1 MIVHS
6 GPSFDPVLRAELL
19 KVLTSFNP
27 HPAGTY
33 TQTRGPRFETP
44 AEVRMLATAGHLV
57 GMTCAHEATL
67 CKEMSLPYAV
77 VCMVDN
83 VANGLSEREI
93 TYEEFRVGVAKN
105 LVVMEKVL
113 GAVLDWV
120 SGQAVPLTNGAA
132 TTNGVGASGGGKR
145 RVDEVVSAR
154 WVVTVDDAQPDVLD
168 NHSVVVDKGVII
180 DILPTAELA
189 SSAYQPTH
197 TSSFASGILM
207 PGLINCHTHS
217 GMSLMRGYADDH
229 CLHTWLTQ
237 HIWPTEAQVVSADFV
252 RDSSEL
258 AVYEMIRGGTTCM
271 NDMYWFPEVTAEVV
285 DRLGLRAVIGLTV
298 LDFPSAWAKEA
309 DEYLRKGEDVR
320 VSYGEH
326 ERITFAVAPHA
337 PYTVCDDNLV
347 KSRERA
353 VNAKTGGHR
362 IHTHLHE
369 TAAEVEDSV
378 KGDGPTKHRS
388 DTKCRPLENLH
399 RLGLVDENL
408 IAVHMT
414 QLSKSDIALLQSTR
428 ANVVHCPSSNL
439 KLSSGFC
446 PITDLLAAGV
456 TVGLG
461 TDSTASNNA
470 LNLMGEMRLAALL
483 AKGVSGSAE
492 SVTARQAVRMAT
504 IGGARALGLDDKVG
518 SLTKGKEADM
528 VVVEASAIE
537 MHPLYDAVSHLVYCA
552 DRHMVS
558 DVWVRGKR
566 LMHGRHIESFD
577 ETAVRGKVKQWE
589 QKLRGI
595 REELARVRDGEKLK
609 VGEEADEAV
618 LEAPASDKAAD
629 AAAEAKR
636 QKKQ

>member
-1 MIVHS
+1 
-6 GPSFDPVLRAELL
+6 
-19 KVLTSFNP
+19 
-27 HPAGTY
+27 
-33 TQTRGPRFETP
+33 
-44 AEVRMLATAGHLV
+44 
-57 GMTCAHEATL
+57 
-67 CKEMSLPYAV
+67 
-77 VCMVDN
+77 MVDN

-105 LVVMEKVL
+105 LVVMEQVL
-113 GAVLDWV
+113 GVVLEWV
-120 SGQAVPLTNGAA
+120 GKQAVPLSSGSEVANG
-132 TTNGVGASGGGKR
+132 TVMASGSGGSGKR

-189 SSAYQPTH
+189 TSPYQPTH

-237 HIWPTEAQVVSADFV
+237 HIWPTEAAVVSPDFV
-252 RDSSEL
+252 RDSSTL

-309 DEYLRKGEDVR
+309 DEYLRKGVEVR
-320 VSYGEH
+320 ASYGEH

-347 KSRERA
+347 KSRQHA
-353 VNAKTGGHR
+353 VGAKTGGHR

-369 TAAEVEDSV
+369 TAAEVEHSV

-414 QLSKSDIALLQSTR
+414 QLNSADIAILKQAK

-446 PITDLLAAGV
+446 PVTDLLAAGV

-461 TDSTASNNA
+461 TDSTASNNS

-492 SVTARQAVRMAT
+492 AVPARQALRMAT
-504 IGGARALGLDDKVG
+504 LGGARALGLADKVG

-528 VVVEASAIE
+528 IVVEASAIE

-558 DVWVRGKR
+558 DVWVRGRR
-566 LMHGRHIESFD
+566 LMHSRHIESFD
-577 ETAVRGKVKQWE
+577 ETAVRGKVREWE
-589 QKLRGI
+589 VKLRSV
-595 REELARVRDGEKLK
+595 REELARTRESEKLK
-609 VGEEADEAV
+609 VGEETAVPV
-618 LEAPASDKAAD
+618 LEAPASEISTANSE
-629 AAAEAKR
+629 AEAKR

>member
-1 MIVHS
+1 MSHS
-6 GPSFDPVLRAELL
+6 GPSFDPILRTDLL

-67 CKEMSLPYAV
+67 CKEMALPYAV

-83 VANGLSEREI
+83 VANGLAEREI

-105 LVVMEKVL
+105 LLVMEKVL
-113 GAVLDWV
+113 AAVLGWV
-120 SGQAVPLTNGAA
+120 DGQAVPLADGVAVG
-132 TTNGVGASGGGKR
+132 NGVAAGGGGASSKK
-145 RVDEVVSAR
+145 RVDEVISAR

-168 NHSVVVDKGVII
+168 NHSVIVDKGII
-180 DILPTAELA
+180 IAILPTAELDA
-189 SSAYQPTH
+189 APYQPTH
-197 TSSFASGILM
+197 TSTFASGILM
-207 PGLINCHTHS
+207 PGLINCHTHT

-237 HIWPTEAQVVSADFV
+237 HIWPTEAQVVSAEFV

-271 NDMYWFPEVTAEVV
+271 NDMYWFPEVTADVV

-309 DEYLRKGEDVR
+309 DEYLRKGEEVR
-320 VSYGEH
+320 ASYGVH
-326 ERITFAVAPHA
+326 DRITFAVAPHA

-347 KSRERA
+347 KSRQRA
-353 VNAKTGGHR
+353 VDAKTGGHR

-388 DTKCRPLENLH
+388 DSKCRPLENLH

-414 QLSKSDIALLQSTR
+414 QLSKSDIALLQQTK

-492 SVTARQAVRMAT
+492 AVTARQAVRMAT
-504 IGGARALGLDDKVG
+504 IGGARALGLDDRVG
-518 SLTKGKEADM
+518 SLAKGKEADM
-528 VVVEASAIE
+528 IVVEASAIE

-552 DRHMVS
+552 DRHMVT

-577 ETAVRGKVKQWE
+577 ETAVRGKVREWE
-589 QKLRGI
+589 HKLRGI
-595 REELARVRDGEKLK
+595 RDELSRVREAEKLK
-609 VGEEADEAV
+609 VSEEAATTV
-618 LEAPASDKAAD
+618 LEAPSPASGSE
-629 AAAEAKR
+629 AESKR
-636 QKKQ
+636 QRKE

>member
-1 MIVHS
+1 
-6 GPSFDPVLRAELL
+6 
-19 KVLTSFNP
+19 
-27 HPAGTY
+27 
-33 TQTRGPRFETP
+33 
-44 AEVRMLATAGHLV
+44 MLATAGHLV

-67 CKEMSLPYAV
+67 CKEMLLPYAV

-83 VANGLSEREI
+83 VANGLSEKEI
-93 TYEEFRVGVAKN
+93 TYEEFRVGVANN
-105 LVVMEKVL
+105 LLVMEKVL
-113 GAVLDWV
+113 GAVLEWV
-120 SGQAVPLTNGAA
+120 SGQAVPMANGGSVGNGMVAA
-132 TTNGVGASGGGKR
+132 GGGGGGKR

-189 SSAYQPTH
+189 HSPYQPSH
-197 TSSFASGILM
+197 SSSFTSGILM

-229 CLHTWLTQ
+229 CLHDWLTQ
-237 HIWPTEAQVVSADFV
+237 HIWPTEAQVVSAEFV

-271 NDMYWFPEVTAEVV
+271 NDMYWFPEVTADVV

-309 DEYLRKGEDVR
+309 DEYLSKGVGVR
-320 VSYGEH
+320 ASYGDH
-326 ERITFAVAPHA
+326 DRITFAVAPHA

-347 KSRERA
+347 KSRQHA
-353 VNAKTGGHR
+353 VGAKTGGHR

-369 TAAEVEDSV
+369 TAAEVEHSV

-414 QLSKSDIALLQSTR
+414 QLSQSDIALLAKAK

-483 AKGVSGSAE
+483 AKGVSNSAE

-518 SLTKGKEADM
+518 SITKGKEADM
-528 VVVEASAIE
+528 IVVEASSVE

-552 DRHMVS
+552 ERHMVT
-558 DVWVRGKR
+558 DVWVRGQR

-577 ETAVRGKVKQWE
+577 ETAVRGKVREWE
-589 QKLRGI
+589 VKLRGI
-595 REELARVRDGEKLK
+595 REELRRVREGEKLK
-609 VGEEADEAV
+609 VAGEPDQPV
-618 LEAPASDKAAD
+618 LEAPNAEAD
-629 AAAEAKR
+629 AAETKR